1 MMSTKQE
8 QELHE
13 QQHTEHIVAGGWCR
27 RAAPGSARGAP
38 GERRGAA
45 AAAAAAAGRRQAIQ
59 AIYLYTIHYSKY
71 V

>member
-38 GERRGAA
+38 GPGSGAPA
-45 AAAAAAAGRRQAIQ
+45 VGPAI
-59 AIYLYTIHYSKY
+59 
-71 V
+71 